1 MFVSSKEDDM
11 RDQSR
16 MKPIGAVVVSL
27 AVIAAGCGSESV
39 HSPVGPTEVSPPGL
53 LSMSPAGAIVH
64 TAVVLETQIGK
75 MPWHYG
81 SNPAGSSSSYS
92 WDFGDGTTATGGE
105 SISHVYTGEGTFFAR
120 VIAGGSDAGSQ
131 QAALSIQVSSLTGL
145 WSGDYGRVSITQ
157 DGLELGGRYLGDPRE
172 GVVEGSIS
180 AGGRVSLTVTRP
192 GLDPIRFSGTAGP
205 GVMTLVGTARGRDA
219 VDRPFKLTRG

>member
-1 MFVSSKEDDM
+1 M

-105 SISHVYTGEGTFFAR
+105 SISHIYTSEGTFFAR

-131 QAALSIQVSSLTGL
+131 
-145 WSGDYGRVSITQ
+145 
-157 DGLELGGRYLGDPRE
+157 
-172 GVVEGSIS
+172 
-180 AGGRVSLTVTRP
+180 
-192 GLDPIRFSGTAGP
+192 
-205 GVMTLVGTARGRDA
+205 
-219 VDRPFKLTRG
+219 